1 MFGAGQSAGDS
12 VRAAIAAR
20 FDESGASEFGI
31 APERFE
37 QIVIAVIQRYAP
49 EANRSEQLALVKAL
63 HVQDL
68 VLARAC
74 ANGEDSAWNAFLARF
89 RGALYEAA
97 YRIARNDALGR
108 ELADELYADLYGLPN
123 KDGRRV
129 CRLDYYMGRGSLE
142 GWLRTVLSQQYV
154 NRYRSRSREVSLEE
168 KLEQGA
174 SFASPQS
181 DDQTPAAVLAVT
193 VGEELNAL
201 EAEDRFVLASWYLD
215 QRTLA
220 QIGRQLGVH
229 ESTVSRRLDRLMQ
242 MLRKRIRKR
251 LLAAGWS
258 ARQCEEQMASLD
270 VRDLDVNVGASL
282 KQESPLESF
291 NK

>member
-12 VRAAIAAR
+12 VRAAVAER
-20 FDESGASEFGI
+20 FGDSGASEFGI
-31 APERFE
+31 PPDRFE
-37 QIVIAVIQRYAP
+37 RIVLGVVERYVP
-49 EANRSEQLALVKAL
+49 GGNRSEQLALVKTL

-74 ANGEDSAWNAFLARF
+74 ANGNDSAWDVFLTRF
-89 RGALYEAA
+89 RGLLYEAA

-108 ELADELYADLYGLPN
+108 ELADELYADLYGLPD
-123 KDGRRV
+123 KHGRRV

-142 GWLRTVLSQQYV
+142 GWLRTVLSRQYV

-174 SFASPQS
+174 SFASPQTE
-181 DDQTPAAVLAVT
+181 DETPAAVLAVA
-193 VGEELNAL
+193 VGKELKAL

-229 ESTVSRRLDRLMQ
+229 ESTVSRRLDRLTQ

-251 LLAAGWS
+251 LQAIGWS
-258 ARQCEEQMASLD
+258 PRQCDEHMAALD
-270 VRDLDVNVGASL
+270 VRDVDINVSASL
-282 KQESPLESF
+282 KQESPVESF
-291 NK
+291 PK